1 MKSILV
7 YANEDGGFGA
17 RLQTALDL
25 ARAFGAHLTFLQV
38 TPYDSFIMGDP
49 FGGIYAL
56 PIVVEEIRKA
66 EEAHRNR
73 IEEKLRR
80 ESVPWSWE
88 NYEGSPAHVVLE
100 RASLA
105 DLIVVSLT
113 PPGDERSDAPLSLA
127 ADVAVHARSA
137 VLAVPPEQKGFDCAG
152 HAAVAWNG
160 SPEGAHALRLALPL
174 LEKASA
180 VHVVT
185 VSDDARGYP
194 PTEACHYL
202 ARHGIGAQL
211 HSWPLD
217 GGSTADAIRAAAAT
231 LGAAYV
237 VMGCY
242 GHSRL
247 REAVLGGVT
256 REMLRESGLPLLIA
270 H

>member
-1 MKSILV
+1 M
-7 YANEDGGFGA
+7 
-17 RLQTALDL
+17 
-25 ARAFGAHLTFLQV
+25 
-38 TPYDSFIMGDP
+38 
-49 FGGIYAL
+49 
-56 PIVVEEIRKA
+56 
-66 EEAHRNR
+66 
-73 IEEKLRR
+73 
-80 ESVPWSWE
+80 
-88 NYEGSPAHVVLE
+88 
-100 RASLA
+100 
-105 DLIVVSLT
+105 
-113 PPGDERSDAPLSLA
+113 
-127 ADVAVHARSA
+127 
-137 VLAVPPEQKGFDCAG
+137 
-152 HAAVAWNG
+152 
-160 SPEGAHALRLALPL
+160 PL

-242 GHSRL
+242 GHSRF

>member
-7 YANEDGGFGA
+7 YANEDGGFDA
-17 RLQTALDL
+17 RLQTSLDL
-25 ARAFGAHLTFLQV
+25 ARAFDAHLTFLQV

-56 PIVVEEIRKA
+56 PVVVEEIRKG
-66 EEAHRNR
+66 EEAHRSKV
-73 IEEKLRR
+73 EEKLLR
-80 ESVPWSWE
+80 ESISWNWE
-88 NYEGSPAHVVLE
+88 NYEGAPAQVLLE

-105 DLIVVSLT
+105 DLIVVSLA
-113 PPGDERSDAPLSLA
+113 PPADERSDAPLSLA

-137 VLAVPPEQKGFDCAG
+137 VIAVPVDLKAFDCAG
-152 HAAVAWNG
+152 QAMVCWNG

-174 LEKASA
+174 LERASA
-180 VHVVT
+180 VQVVT
-185 VSDDARGYP
+185 ISDDAAGYP

-202 ARHGIGAQL
+202 ARHDIHAQL
-211 HSWPLD
+211 HAWPL
-217 GGSTADAIRAAAAT
+217 GEGSTADAIRSAAAT
-231 LGAAYV
+231 LGAAYL

-247 REAVLGGVT
+247 REAILGGVT